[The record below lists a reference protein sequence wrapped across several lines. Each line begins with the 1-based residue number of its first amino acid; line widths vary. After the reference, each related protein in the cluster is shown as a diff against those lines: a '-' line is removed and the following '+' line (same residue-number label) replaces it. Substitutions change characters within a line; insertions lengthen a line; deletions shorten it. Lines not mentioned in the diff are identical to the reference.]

1 MRRIGQF
8 LALARLTTLE
18 AMRQPV
24 CLLLATG
31 AVLATALTPLLTLH
45 NLGEAGRL
53 ARDSGLAF
61 QLVFGLFLAGYASC
75 ASLSRELRSGTAAA
89 VLSKPVG
96 RGLFFSAKFA
106 GIAALVIMYSVCT
119 CTATLLA
126 ERCAERFLS
135 TERILGYVTDWRTA
149 VLLLTVPGV
158 AFLVGGILHYL
169 KRGAFQSIAFVAM
182 MLGLLLLLGFVG
194 CFDQAGHWAPYNTH
208 VQWRIVPASLLV
220 TFALLMLSALALTLS
235 TRLTLV
241 PTMTLCVAI
250 FGLGLM
256 SDYWFGNYAEE
267 FVGARILH
275 SIIPN
280 WQHFWA
286 ADLLAKGGHIPAR
299 LLAMI
304 TLYAATG
311 TTTLLCIGAALF
323 NKTEVR

>member
-31 AVLATALTPLLTLH
+31 AVLATALTPVLTLH

-61 QLVFGLFLAGYASC
+61 HLFFGLFLAGYASC
-75 ASLSRELRSGTAAA
+75 VSLSRELRRGTAAA

-106 GIAALVIMYSVCT
+106 GVAMLVMMYSVCT
-119 CTATLLA
+119 CIATLLA
-126 ERCAERFLS
+126 ERCAERFLN

-149 VLLLTVPGV
+149 VLLLTVPGL
-158 AFLVGGILHYL
+158 AFLVGGVFHYL
-169 KRGAFQSIAFVAM
+169 KRGAFQSSAFVALI
-182 MLGLLLLLGFVG
+182 LGLLLLLGFAG
-194 CFDQAGHWAPYNTH
+194 CFDQAGHWAPYHTH
-208 VQWRIVPASLLV
+208 VQWRIVPASVLV
-220 TFALLMLSALALTLS
+220 TFALLMFSALALTLS

-250 FGLGLM
+250 FCLGLM
-256 SDYWFGNYAEE
+256 SDYWFGIHTEA
-267 FVGARILH
+267 FAGAHLLH
-275 SIIPN
+275 NIIPN

-286 ADLLAKGGHIPAR
+286 ADFLANEGHIPAR
-299 LLAMI
+299 LLTMT
-304 TLYAATG
+304 TLYATAV